1 MSALTGRE
9 HSNQEC
15 VRTSTYLIYHCNEFV
30 ECMRAD
36 ATSACCQNKSHGSEV
51 IGAYTVTDSRE
62 S

>member
-1 MSALTGRE
+1 VRALTGRA

-36 ATSACCQNKSHGSEV
+36 R
-51 IGAYTVTDSRE
+51 VTLHDASFHRHAGE
-62 S
+62 CNGV